1 MHQQKAVNSPHHIYD
16 TFIVGAGI
24 SGIAAAIRLDQ
35 VGYTNYKI
43 IEKQDVWV
51 ALGVKTPIRAVAAMY
66 RRLCI
71 LIRLRLVQNG
81 VTYLRVNRKS

>member
-1 MHQQKAVNSPHHIYD
+1 MHQQKAVNSPSHIYD

-43 IEKQDVWV
+43 IEKQDV
-51 ALGVKTPIRAVAAMY
+51 
-66 RRLCI
+66 
-71 LIRLRLVQNG
+71 
-81 VTYLRVNRKS
+81 